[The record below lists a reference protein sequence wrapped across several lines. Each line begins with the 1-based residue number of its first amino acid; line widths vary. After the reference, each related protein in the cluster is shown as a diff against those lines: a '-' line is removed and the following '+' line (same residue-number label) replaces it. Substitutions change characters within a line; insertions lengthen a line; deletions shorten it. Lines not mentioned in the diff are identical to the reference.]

1 MKPMPTLLRGDARSL
16 PLANES
22 VDLIVT
28 SPPYFGLRSYQDS
41 GVHYAGQLGAEA
53 SPREF
58 VDALIECTR
67 EMVRVLKTTGSIFVN
82 LGDKYANPAV
92 PGNRDTLPQ
101 GGRPGQQPS
110 NGHRSAKQVR
120 RAQVPMGD
128 TRPKSLMLLPERYRV
143 CAADQLDLIARAVI
157 VWAKPNGLPESVRD
171 RVRRAH
177 EDWVHLTKEPRY
189 FAALDEVREPPS
201 GYVRPNGTGREPRG
215 GQKARKMLDVVNPRG
230 RVPGSVWE
238 IATQPLNA
246 PASLGVDHF
255 AAFPMEW
262 PRRLIT
268 GWCPLDG
275 VVLDPFGGTGTT
287 ALVATML
294 GRRGISVDLSA
305 DYCRLAA
312 WRANDPKERARA
324 AGTDASKVAVVAPE
338 QADLF
343 AMAAAVPSPEETP

>member
-1 MKPMPTLLRGDARSL
+1 MKQPQPILVRGDARKL
-16 PLANES
+16 PLADES

-28 SPPYFGLRSYQDS
+28 SPPYFGLRSYQD
-41 GVHYAGQLGAEA
+41 GGEHYAGQLGAEA

-58 VDALIECTR
+58 VDALIDCTR
-67 EMVRVLKTTGSIFVN
+67 EMVRVLKPSGSIFVN

-101 GGRPGQQPS
+101 GGRPGQRPS
-110 NGHRSAKQVR
+110 AGHRSAKQVR

-128 TRPKSLMLLPERYRV
+128 ARPKSLMLLPERYRV
-143 CAADQLDLIARAVI
+143 AAVDELGLIARAVI
-157 VWAKPNGLPESVRD
+157 VWSKPNGLPESVKD

-177 EDWVHLTKEPRY
+177 EDWVHLTKERRY
-189 FAALDEVREPPS
+189 FATIDEIREPPS
-201 GYVRPNGTGREPRG
+201 DYARPNGTGRAPRG
-215 GQKARKMLDVVNPRG
+215 GQKARHMLDTVNPSG
-230 RVPGSVWE
+230 RAPGSVWE
-238 IATQPLNA
+238 IATQPLKA
-246 PASLGVDHF
+246 PDELGVDHY

-268 GWCPLDG
+268 GWCPPDG

-294 GRRGISVDLSA
+294 GRTGISIDLSA
-305 DYCRLAA
+305 DYGRLAA
-312 WRANDPKERARA
+312 WRCSDPKERARA
-324 AGTDASKVAVVAPE
+324 AGTDPAKVASAAPE

-343 AMAAAVPSPEETP
+343 AEVHA